1 LEIAGQLPENPG
13 QGTGMVFEKGSALV
27 PYVNS
32 ALASVIADGTR
43 DKLIEEWLAKPADL
57 TVYS

>member
-1 LEIAGQLPENPG
+1 
-13 QGTGMVFEKGSALV
+13 MVCEKGSALV